1 MRHFPPQKIDPGLRT
16 WKSLKI
22 SRIIRNDVKHHQN
35 MKTIWNRWFWIS
47 FNGKTD
53 WKMKNSKISIVNL
66 SFLNL
71 YHSAT
76 GIGREGCEALFY
88 SVKCDGKLRKP
99 RLRLKCQEPKQNVR
113 ENSLGWPRL
122 LNEKQAIVKPPHH
135 NCKTNQP
142 IHTHRTH
149 VLDHHKSQKSLE
161 KVPCQR
167 TLMFRV
173 PKNSENQEIK

>member
-1 MRHFPPQKIDPGLRT
+1 MMLPLHSCGQTFLFQMFG
-16 WKSLKI
+16 
-22 SRIIRNDVKHHQN
+22 
-35 MKTIWNRWFWIS
+35 FWTRQVNKNIS
-47 FNGKTD
+47 FFIFFLTYVKTWCQITNALTIID
-53 WKMKNSKISIVNL
+53 DSRLVYTCFYMY
-66 SFLNL
+66 L

-113 ENSLGWPRL
+113 ENSLGWSRL
-122 LNEKQAIVKPPHH
+122 LNEKQAVVKPPHH

-149 VLDHHKSQKSLE
+149 VLVIT
-161 KVPCQR
+161 KVR
-167 TLMFRV
+167 NRLKMF
-173 PKNSENQEIK
+173 PANGL